1 MLTTCSISHL
11 HSKDETQRSLTP
23 SAYCQASV
31 AVSYLETHCLK
42 KGPSS
47 QMNFTRERL
56 HYRVSGYTRACL
68 KMSAPQCTSR
78 TQRRPWRARVQRF
91 ILFVRRRAFPEKWG
105 LHAASLSCACAPRL
119 RESFSGL
126 ALVPTAGPAPSVTFV
141 ARFPRLQIA
150 SLSIVYSEEGE
161 T

>member
-1 MLTTCSISHL
+1 MHIVKRQWQSPILKRIACKERAKFTNEFHA
-11 HSKDETQRSLTP
+11 RVNSLSRFRIHKGLFEDVRT
-23 SAYCQASV
+23 SMYV
-31 AVSYLETHCLK
+31 AH
-42 KGPSS
+42 
-47 QMNFTRERL
+47 
-56 HYRVSGYTRACL
+56 
-68 KMSAPQCTSR
+68 SAPSLA
-78 TQRRPWRARVQRF
+78 RARVQRF